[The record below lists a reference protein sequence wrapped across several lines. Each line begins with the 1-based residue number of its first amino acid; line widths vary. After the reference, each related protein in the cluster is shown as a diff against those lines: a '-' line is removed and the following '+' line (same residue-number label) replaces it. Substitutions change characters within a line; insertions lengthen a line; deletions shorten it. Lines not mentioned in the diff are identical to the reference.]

1 MTTMTPEDTI
11 KAASSIARDI
21 ADGRLSPT
29 ALQDQAVAELRE
41 MVGTVVGPDDP
52 AWSLQC
58 DIARQVLA
66 LDGVPADEL
75 AEWLAVARQRSG
87 EAVSTLAPDDT
98 PPEPAPL
105 VSVAHGPETVPSDDD
120 DEDEAVPDID
130 AADEP
135 PALVAVVEP
144 PGPTSPR
151 PDHYDPTA
159 AWLAGGT
166 RRG

>member
-1 MTTMTPEDTI
+1 MTTMTPEDAI
-11 KAASSIARDI
+11 KAASSIARDA

-75 AEWLAVARQRSG
+75 AEWLAVARLRAG
-87 EAVSTLAPDDT
+87 EPVSTPAPADT
-98 PPEPAPL
+98 PPDPVPL
-105 VSVAHGPETVPSDDD
+105 ASVAHDPETVPSDDAD
-120 DEDEAVPDID
+120 DDPAPDID
-130 AADEP
+130 TADEP
-135 PALVAVVEP
+135 PALVAVVET

-159 AWLAGGT
+159 AWLAGNT
-166 RRG
+166 RRN

>member
-1 MTTMTPEDTI
+1 MTTVTPEDTI
-11 KAASSIARDI
+11 KAASSIARDV
-21 ADGRLSPT
+21 AEGALSPT

-75 AEWLAVARQRSG
+75 AEWLAVARQRAG
-87 EAVSTLAPDDT
+87 EAVSTPAPADT
-98 PPEPAPL
+98 PPDPVPL
-105 VSVAHGPETVPSDDD
+105 VSVAHDPETVPSDDAD
-120 DEDEAVPDID
+120 DAAVPDI
-130 AADEP
+130 ADEP
-135 PALVAVVEP
+135 AVVAVVHP
-144 PGPTSPR
+144 VPTSPR

-159 AWLAGGT
+159 AWLAGNT
-166 RRG
+166 RRD